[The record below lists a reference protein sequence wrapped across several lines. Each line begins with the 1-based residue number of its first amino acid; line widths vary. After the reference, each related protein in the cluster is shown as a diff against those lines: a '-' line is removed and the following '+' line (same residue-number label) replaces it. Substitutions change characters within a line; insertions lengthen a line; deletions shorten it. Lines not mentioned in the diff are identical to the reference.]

1 MIPKEIKE
9 FINEITSKALANGN
23 FSVNVSFSGA
33 DISVHFYPILK
44 NNNELFNGEPE
55 KVEVYND

>member
-33 DISVHFYPILK
+33 DISVHFYPMSKI
-44 NNNELFNGEPE
+44 NNELSKEEPE

>member
-1 MIPKEIKE
+1 MIPNEIKE
-9 FINEITSKALANGN
+9 FINEITNKALANGN

-33 DISVHFYPILK
+33 DISVHFYPIL
-44 NNNELFNGEPE
+44 NNNELSNEEPE